1 MFKKLL
7 KGVFAL
13 GILFMLNNP
22 AQAFYTDMNENHW
35 AYQSIKFLTEVG
47 VVVGYPDGTYKPD
60 IPVTRAEFASMAIK
74 ALGQE
79 DASVQRVIS

>member
-47 VVVGYPDGTYKPD
+47 VVVW
-60 IPVTRAEFASMAIK
+60 
-74 ALGQE
+74 
-79 DASVQRVIS
+79 

>member
-22 AQAFYTDMNENHW
+22 AQAFYTDMLISSAMYTMVHGIRII
-35 AYQSIKFLTEVG
+35 SI
-47 VVVGYPDGTYKPD
+47 
-60 IPVTRAEFASMAIK
+60 S
-74 ALGQE
+74 Q
-79 DASVQRVIS
+79 